1 MSTVCNNVQLIG
13 NLGKDPEIKQ
23 FEAGKKMAK
32 VSLAT
37 TEFYK
42 NDKGEKVS
50 DTQWHNLIAWG
61 KTAEVMER
69 FLKKGAEVAVLGK
82 LVTRNYLDKDGIKR
96 YTTEVHISELQMLS
110 GPKQAAK

>member
-1 MSTVCNNVQLIG
+1 
-13 NLGKDPEIKQ
+13 
-23 FEAGKKMAK
+23 
-32 VSLAT
+32 
-37 TEFYK
+37 
-42 NDKGEKVS
+42 
-50 DTQWHNLIAWG
+50 
-61 KTAEVMER
+61 MER